1 MRKISSSTESTVP
14 NSLHQEDIC
23 FRDLIKLQ
31 SYNQR
36 VYRDMKSR
44 TYIAG
49 LPNALDEELG
59 RNLLNHMFFGRL
71 WDWQYI
77 QNLHTAK
84 RLAPVIA
91 PCLDAD

>member
-1 MRKISSSTESTVP
+1 
-14 NSLHQEDIC
+14 
-23 FRDLIKLQ
+23 
-31 SYNQR
+31 
-36 VYRDMKSR
+36 MKSR